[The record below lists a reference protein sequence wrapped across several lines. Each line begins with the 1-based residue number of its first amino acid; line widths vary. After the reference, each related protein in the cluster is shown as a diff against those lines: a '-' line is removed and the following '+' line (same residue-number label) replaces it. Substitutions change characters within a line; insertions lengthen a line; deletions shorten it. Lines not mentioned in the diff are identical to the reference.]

1 MGSVKVVLTW
11 CARSE
16 EMAQW
21 QLWKLS
27 LEIQE
32 GMKGKIKFQTW
43 WENKSLN
50 KNTNL
55 ELKKKKKVLLYGML
69 LEWQTFTRALPEET
83 H

>member
-1 MGSVKVVLTW
+1 
-11 CARSE
+11 
-16 EMAQW
+16 MAQW

-55 ELKKKKKVLLYGML
+55 ELKKKKKYCYMVRYLNDKH
-69 LEWQTFTRALPEET
+69 LPEHCQKRHIKT
-83 H
+83 VGIFIQ

>member
-1 MGSVKVVLTW
+1 
-11 CARSE
+11 
-16 EMAQW
+16 MAQW

-55 ELKKKKKVLLYGML
+55 ELKKKKKSIVIWYATWMTNIYQSTARRDTLKQ
-69 LEWQTFTRALPEET
+69 LEFLFSKWY
-83 H
+83 